1 MSSAPASSEPAS
13 LKVPEGFALE
23 GTMTIQEVASA
34 LGWTAQQV
42 IEKLGLPKDIPTDKP
57 LREMGS
63 QYGYTMPKLKEKIA
77 Q

>member
-1 MSSAPASSEPAS
+1 
-13 LKVPEGFALE
+13 
-23 GTMTIQEVASA
+23 MTIQEAAKA
-34 LGWTAQQV
+34 LGWSTQQV

-63 QYGYTMPKLKEKIA
+63 LYGYTMPKLKEKIA